1 MMADLHT
8 ANNLLRKIKDL
19 VSLTLLALF
28 VSLVL
33 FWFAENRIS
42 LIFSLAAYGYPK
54 NWGYVILNF
63 ILFSLF
69 VLFIKFRRKAAR
81 LPASVYLAF
90 LVALFIEMYGFAL
103 TWYIMIGF
111 FGQSDVVT
119 LWYLLA
125 GLTGENLFVS
135 LFLGFLLPISNII
148 VLTGIFLI
156 IFGWRKIHRA
166 KGKLITTGIYGH
178 VRHPQYLGFML
189 ITLGMNVLWVTIST
203 LLLWPILVI
212 VYYRL
217 AKEEDKEMEKRFGEE
232 YQKYKR
238 IVPMF
243 IPHLPTKSFLH
254 KEI

>member
-1 MMADLHT
+1 MMVDLQMG
-8 ANNLLRKIKDL
+8 NNLWKKIKD
-19 VSLTLLALF
+19 VVGLTLFALA

-33 FWFAENRIS
+33 FWFAQNRIS
-42 LIFSLAAYGYPK
+42 LIFSVAAYGYPQ
-54 NWGYVILNF
+54 NWGYVVLNVA
-63 ILFSLF
+63 LFSLF
-69 VLFIKFRRKAAR
+69 ILFIKFRRKSAR

-90 LVALFIEMYGFAL
+90 LVALFVEMYGFAL

-111 FGQSDVVT
+111 FGQSYAAT
-119 LWYLLA
+119 LWVLLA

-135 LFLGFLLPISNII
+135 IFLGFLLPLSNVI
-148 VLTGIFLI
+148 VLMGMFLV

-166 KGKLITTGIYGH
+166 ESQLVTTGIYGH
-178 VRHPQYLGFML
+178 VRHPQYSGFML

-217 AKEEDKEMEKRFGEE
+217 AKQEDKEMERRFGEE

-243 IPHLPTKSFLH
+243 IPRLRKN
-254 KEI
+254 

>member
-8 ANNLLRKIKDL
+8 TNNILSKVKDL

-42 LIFSLAAYGYPK
+42 LIFSLASHGYPK
-54 NWGYVILNF
+54 NWGYVVLNV

-69 VLFIKFRRKAAR
+69 ILFIKFRRKAAR
-81 LPASVYLAF
+81 LPASIYLAF
-90 LVALFIEMYGFAL
+90 LVALFVEMYGFAL
-103 TWYIMIGF
+103 TWYIMIGL
-111 FGQSDVVT
+111 FGQSDAAT

-125 GLTGENLFVS
+125 GLTGENLFIS
-135 LFLGFLLPISNII
+135 IFLGFLLPISNII
-148 VLTGIFLI
+148 VLIGMFLI

-166 KGKLITTGIYGH
+166 NNQLVTTGIYGH
-178 VRHPQYLGFML
+178 IRHPQYLGFVL
-189 ITLGMNVLWVTIST
+189 ITLGMNILWVTIST
-203 LLLWPILVI
+203 LLLWPILVS

-217 AKEEDKEMEKRFGEE
+217 AKEEDREMEKKFGEE
-232 YQKYKR
+232 FQKYKQ

-243 IPHLPTKSFLH
+243 IPNFRIKSFLH
-254 KEI
+254 R

>member
-1 MMADLHT
+1 MG
-8 ANNLLRKIKDL
+8 KIKDL
-19 VSLTLLALF
+19 LSLTLLALF

-42 LIFSLAAYGYPK
+42 LIFSLAAYGYPQ
-54 NWGYVILNF
+54 NWGYVVMNF

-69 VLFIKFRRKAAR
+69 ILFIKFRRKATR

-111 FGQSDVVT
+111 FGQSYAAT

-125 GLTGENLFVS
+125 GLTGEALFTS
-135 LFLGFLLPISNII
+135 IFLGFLLPLSNTI
-148 VLTGIFLI
+148 VLIGMFLV

-166 KGKLITTGIYGH
+166 KSQLVTTGIYGR

-217 AKEEDKEMEKRFGEE
+217 AKQEDEEMEKRFGEE
-232 YQKYKR
+232 YQKYKQ

-243 IPHLPTKSFLH
+243 IPHLRTKKSF
-254 KEI
+254 K

>member
-1 MMADLHT
+1 MK
-8 ANNLLRKIKDL
+8 KIKDL
-19 VSLTLLALF
+19 MSLILLAFF
-28 VSLVL
+28 VSLLL

-42 LIFSLAAYGYPK
+42 VVFSVAAYGYPQ
-54 NWGYVILNF
+54 NWGYVVLNV
-63 ILFSLF
+63 ILFGLF

-111 FGQSDVVT
+111 FGQSEAAT

-125 GLTGENLFVS
+125 GLTGKDLFVS
-135 LFLGFLLPISNII
+135 IFLSFLLPLSNII
-148 VLTGIFLI
+148 VLIGILLI

-166 KGKLITTGIYGH
+166 KGQLVTTDIHRH
-178 VRHPQYLGFML
+178 VRHPQYLGFLL

-203 LLLWPILVI
+203 LILWPILAI

-217 AKEEDKEMEKRFGEE
+217 AKEEDKELEEKFGEE
-232 YQKYKR
+232 YRKYKQL
-238 IVPMF
+238 VPMF
-243 IPHLPTKSFLH
+243 IPHLRIKKSFT
-254 KEI
+254 

>member
-1 MMADLHT
+1 MMANLHK
-8 ANNLLRKIKDL
+8 ANNLLRKIKDV
-19 VSLTLLALF
+19 VSLTLLAIF

-42 LIFSLAAYGYPK
+42 LIFSLAAYGYPQ
-54 NWGYVILNF
+54 NWGYVILNVIF
-63 ILFSLF
+63 FSLF
-69 VLFIKFRRKAAR
+69 ILFIKFRRKAAR

-90 LVALFIEMYGFAL
+90 LVALFVEMYGFAL

-111 FGQSDVVT
+111 FGQSDAAT

-125 GLTGENLFVS
+125 GLTGENMFVS
-135 LFLGFLLPISNII
+135 IFLGFLLPLSNII
-148 VLTGIFLI
+148 VLIGMFLI

-166 KGKLITTGIYGH
+166 KNQLVTTGIYGH

-189 ITLGMNVLWVTIST
+189 ITLGMNVLWVTIPT

-232 YQKYKR
+232 YQKYKQ

-243 IPHLPTKSFLH
+243 IPHLRTKNFSQ
-254 KEI
+254 KQI

>member
-1 MMADLHT
+1 MMAALYK
-8 ANNLLRKIKDL
+8 ANNLLRKIKDV
-19 VSLTLLALF
+19 VSLTLLAIF

-42 LIFSLAAYGYPK
+42 LIFSLAAYGYPQ
-54 NWGYVILNF
+54 NWGYVILNVTF
-63 ILFSLF
+63 FSLF
-69 VLFIKFRRKAAR
+69 ILFIKFRRKAAR

-90 LVALFIEMYGFAL
+90 LVALFVEMYGFAL
-103 TWYIMIGF
+103 TWYIIIGV
-111 FGQSDVVT
+111 FGQSDAAT

-125 GLTGENLFVS
+125 GLTGENMFVS
-135 LFLGFLLPISNII
+135 IFLGFLLPLSNII
-148 VLTGIFLI
+148 VLIGMFLI

-166 KGKLITTGIYGH
+166 KNQLVTTGIYGH

-189 ITLGMNVLWVTIST
+189 ITLGMNVLWVTIPT

-243 IPHLPTKSFLH
+243 IPHLRTKSFT
-254 KEI
+254 

>member
-1 MMADLHT
+1 VRFCFSEKNEITKMS
-8 ANNLLRKIKDL
+8 KIKDL
-19 VSLTLLALF
+19 ISLTVLTLF

-42 LIFSLAAYGYPK
+42 FIFSLAAYGYPQ

-69 VLFIKFRRKAAR
+69 ILFIKFRRKASR
-81 LPASVYLAF
+81 LPISVYLAF
-90 LVALFIEMYGFAL
+90 LVALFVEMYGFAL

-111 FGQSDVVT
+111 FGQSYAAT

-125 GLTGENLFVS
+125 GLTGEVLFIS
-135 LFLGFLLPISNII
+135 IFLGFLLPLSNII
-148 VLTGIFLI
+148 VLIGMFLV
-156 IFGWRKIHRA
+156 IFGWRKIYRA
-166 KGKLITTGIYGH
+166 KSQLVATGIYGR
-178 VRHPQYLGFML
+178 VRHPQYLGFIL

-217 AKEEDKEMEKRFGEE
+217 AKQEDKEIEQRFGEE
-232 YQKYKR
+232 YQKYKQT
-238 IVPMF
+238 VPMF
-243 IPHLPTKSFLH
+243 IPHLRPKKSFT
-254 KEI
+254 

>member
-1 MMADLHT
+1 MMVNLQMG
-8 ANNLLRKIKDL
+8 NNLRKKIKD
-19 VSLTLLALF
+19 VVGLTLFALA

-33 FWFAENRIS
+33 FWFALNRIS
-42 LIFSLAAYGYPK
+42 LIFSVAAYGYPQ
-54 NWGYVILNF
+54 NWGYVVLNVA
-63 ILFSLF
+63 LFSLF
-69 VLFIKFRRKAAR
+69 ILFIKFRRKSAR

-90 LVALFIEMYGFAL
+90 LVALFVEMYGFAL

-111 FGQSDVVT
+111 FGQSYAAT
-119 LWYLLA
+119 LWVLLA

-135 LFLGFLLPISNII
+135 IFLGFLLPLSNIV
-148 VLTGIFLI
+148 VLMGMFLV

-166 KGKLITTGIYGH
+166 ESQLVTTGIYGH

-217 AKEEDKEMEKRFGEE
+217 AKQEDKEMERRFGEE

-238 IVPMF
+238 TVPMF
-243 IPHLPTKSFLH
+243 IPHLRKNQFFT
-254 KEI
+254 